1 MKSKKRGIHVIVNS
15 FFIVMICLVS
25 CVSKDST
32 KKDSY
37 DKIVKRTVSV
47 NTFATMANKNIIKD
61 FYQKN

>member
-1 MKSKKRGIHVIVNS
+1 MRQDDISVEFYHGKVVEEIKAH
-15 FFIVMICLVS
+15 FAQFP
-25 CVSKDST
+25 
-32 KKDSY
+32 DSY